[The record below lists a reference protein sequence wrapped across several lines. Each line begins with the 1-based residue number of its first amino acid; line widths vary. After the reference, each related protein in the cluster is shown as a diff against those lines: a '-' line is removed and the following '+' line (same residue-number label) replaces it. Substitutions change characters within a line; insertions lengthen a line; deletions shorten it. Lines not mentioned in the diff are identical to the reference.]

1 MRTWQVIGVVA
12 VAAVVL
18 MPLASQVNAQT
29 VLSEIKHDTSPAL
42 SSVPPPPPKAEA
54 AFRKEHSVKRLPAL
68 PTKEAALADT
78 ALQTKATIKLPIGP
92 IETIESIGEGLPG
105 FQVNSFP
112 ADTTGAAGTTQYAQW
127 VNTSLAVFDKATK
140 QIVLGPVDGSV
151 LWRGFGGN
159 CENFNDGDPIALFD
173 HMANRWIFSQF
184 AVSGT
189 PFSQCIAV
197 STTADATGPFHRY

>member
-1 MRTWQVIGVVA
+1 MRTWQVLGVVA

-18 MPLASQVNAQT
+18 MPLTSQVNAQT

-54 AFRKEHSVKRLPAL
+54 AFRKEHRVKRLPAL

-127 VNTSLAVFDKATK
+127 VNTSLLRELQRRRSNCAVRPHDQPLDLLAVCGKRHP
-140 QIVLGPVDGSV
+140 VLAVHCRVDHGGRHRPLSPV
-151 LWRGFGGN
+151 
-159 CENFNDGDPIALFD
+159 
-173 HMANRWIFSQF
+173 
-184 AVSGT
+184 
-189 PFSQCIAV
+189 
-197 STTADATGPFHRY
+197 